1 MHTSRG
7 HQYSAIMRPKLVQDG
22 FPFWSRL
29 VQGLFKAC
37 SRCVQ
42 GLFKA
47 CSRCVQGL
55 FNVLIKACFFLGQ
68 GFVQGLVP
76 SKYEAN
82 PIVQDLGCVCVC
94 ANFVQ
99 GRFKACSRIVQGL
112 FKICSRIVQGLFKA
126 GVSLRTPMHTHIRTK
141 SKHGAQNSCAMNTIR
156 SHL

>member
-82 PIVQDLGCVCVC
+82 PIVQDLGCVCV
-94 ANFVQ
+94 Q
-99 GRFKACSRIVQGL
+99 ILFKAGSRL
-112 FKICSRIVQGLFKA
+112 VQGLFKA
-126 GVSLRTPMHTHIRTK
+126 CSRFVQGLFKACSRLAFRYRLCVYVRMHRRT
-141 SKHGAQNSCAMNTIR
+141 
-156 SHL
+156 

>member
-37 SRCVQ
+37 SRFVQ

-94 ANFVQ
+94 KF
-99 GRFKACSRIVQGL
+99 CSRPVQGL
-112 FKICSRIVQGLFKA
+112 FKDCSRLVQDLFKDCSRLVQGWLFVTYA
-126 GVSLRTPMHTHIRTK
+126 DAYAHTYVRRCIEQLGLLHI
-141 SKHGAQNSCAMNTIR
+141 
-156 SHL
+156 